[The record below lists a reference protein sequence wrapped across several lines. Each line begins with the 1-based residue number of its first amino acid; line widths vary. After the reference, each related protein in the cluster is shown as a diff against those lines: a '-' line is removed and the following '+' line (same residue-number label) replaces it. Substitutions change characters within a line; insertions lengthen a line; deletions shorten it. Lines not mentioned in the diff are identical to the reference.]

1 MTYRVGIVGLGDM
14 GSGLAK
20 NLIEHGFET
29 AGFDL
34 SGPRMEEF
42 TKMGGKGASS
52 AAEVGSGAKAVF
64 VMVLNGNQANA
75 VVFGED
81 GLASAMSPGST
92 ILMTATIKPVEV
104 REIASKLE
112 STGIRLID
120 TPVSGGYSGAQDGSL
135 TLMTAAANDVLEDNR
150 EILEAVSGTLHHVGT
165 EAGMG
170 QTVKACLQSLIGS
183 IFTASF
189 EATVLAAKAGVD
201 ADALYKVFSNSGAGC
216 AVSNTAVKNIIAGEF
231 EDTGSHINTM
241 YKDMTIAMD
250 LARDL
255 GVPMFTAASAM
266 QLFQAGKTKFP
277 NGDNW
282 VVTRLTEEIVGAKLR
297 QKGKNQ

>member
-1 MTYRVGIVGLGDM
+1 MTYRVGVIGLGDM

-20 NLIEHGFET
+20 NLIERRFET
-29 AGFDL
+29 VGFDL
-34 SGPRMEEF
+34 SGPRMDEF
-42 TKMGGKGASS
+42 IKMGGKGAGS
-52 AAEVGSGAKAVF
+52 AAEVGSGSKAVF

-112 STGIRLID
+112 PTGIRLID

-201 ADALYKVFSNSGAGC
+201 ADSLYKVFSNSGAGC
-216 AVSNTAVKNIIAGEF
+216 AVSNAAVKNIIAGEF
-231 EDTGSHINTM
+231 EGTGSHINTM

-297 QKGKNQ
+297 QKGENQ